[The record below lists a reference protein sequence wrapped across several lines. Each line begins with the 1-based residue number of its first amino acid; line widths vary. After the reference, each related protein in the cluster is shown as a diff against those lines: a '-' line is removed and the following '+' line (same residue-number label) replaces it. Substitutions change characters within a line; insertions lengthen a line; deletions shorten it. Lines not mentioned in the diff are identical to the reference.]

1 MTFLGQAATLADF
14 HIVILIVG
22 VVPTDYEDKRAEG
35 ISMRSVLAWRD
46 HPVLA
51 VSSGLTAAEAL
62 LWAERVRP

>member
-1 MTFLGQAATLADF
+1 MTFLGQASTLADS

-22 VVPTDYEDKRAEG
+22 VVPADYEDKHAEG
-35 ISMRSVLAWRD
+35 ISVRNVLAWRD

-51 VSSGLTAAEAL
+51 VSSGLTPAEVL